1 MTISPFSKLHN
12 EVKIVHG
19 KNIKDSRGNFKKTI
33 FGSDLK
39 SLMPEPSEVLNSVSH
54 KNVVRGLHFQ
64 NPPNEV
70 DKFITCLYGEINDV
84 FLNIKRN
91 SSNYGSHDSIIL
103 NQDDEIALFIPK
115 GYAHGFSVL
124 SEIAVVT
131 YLQSGDFNEI
141 SDSAINPMS
150 LDINWKVDEPIISDK
165 DRTAIEFTSFE
176 SKF

>member
-84 FLNIKRN
+84 FLNIYLFLKSSESFSKSFYTKKNIRILSVKRCVMKTRCWR
-91 SSNYGSHDSIIL
+91 SR
-103 NQDDEIALFIPK
+103 ALPCLPR
-115 GYAHGFSVL
+115 S
-124 SEIAVVT
+124 T
-131 YLQSGDFNEI
+131 
-141 SDSAINPMS
+141 M
-150 LDINWKVDEPIISDK
+150 
-165 DRTAIEFTSFE
+165 RTS
-176 SKF
+176 